1 LWKSPPGLILGK
13 VISGGGNMLVG
24 YILLSK
30 GNGSQTLVPQRDAL
44 LATAGGALDRLSEDL
59 SSFRDNDHPGLVAR
73 LKAIQPSN
81 ILVVWKLDRL
91 GQNLKHLI
99 IRADIP
105 ERVLPPP
112 RSVSRPHFSNKQQTS
127 MHWQLQSSVI
137 VTHDVGYHDD

>member
-1 LWKSPPGLILGK
+1 MWKSPPELILGK
-13 VISGGGNMLVG
+13 VVSGGGNMLVG

-30 GNGSQTLVPQRDAL
+30 GNGSQTLAPQRDAL
-44 LATAGGALDRLSEDL
+44 LATGGDLDRLSEDL

-127 MHWQLQSSVI
+127 LHWQLQSSVT
-137 VTHDVGYHDD
+137 VNYDLGYHDD